1 MRGAALVVSM
11 LVTVAAPGWA
21 EVRELPVDADVCA
34 IMRALTGTTAPG
46 CRAPEGLGPVRAGV
60 PGVVPPS
67 SVSGETG
74 YFVHFDFDS
83 AALTDAYRRHLD
95 RLALVLSAP
104 GLSGLCVRLV
114 GHADSVGDAGYNLRL
129 SLSRAEAVN
138 EYLATAGAVDQ
149 ARLSVDGMGE
159 EAPLPG
165 VPGDDPRNRRVE
177 ILVREPAGSEC
188 G

>member
-1 MRGAALVVSM
+1 MRGAAIVGCLVIM
-11 LVTVAAPGWA
+11 LAAP
-21 EVRELPVDADVCA
+21 VRAGVTELPVDADVCA
-34 IMRALTGTTAPG
+34 IMRALAGASAPG
-46 CRAPEGLGPVRAGV
+46 CGAPESLGGVRAGV
-60 PGVVPPS
+60 PGVVPPAAIAA
-67 SVSGETG
+67 EQG

-83 AALTDAYRRHLD
+83 ASLTEAYRRHLD

-138 EYLATAGAVDQ
+138 DYLAASGRVGPE
-149 ARLSVDGMGE
+149 RLSVDGMGE

-165 VPGDDPRNRRVE
+165 ISGDDPRNRRVE
-177 ILVREPAGSEC
+177 ILVREPAAAGC